1 MMYENITEGISL
13 WSTNNPFNKGQV
25 LIDCKEGLQALN
37 GVDNVVNWLYI
48 NGYKN
53 SARDINKLY
62 TKNAWILV

>member
-13 WSTNNPFNKGQV
+13 WSVNNPLEKDQV
-25 LIDCKEGLQALN
+25 MIDCKEGLQVLY

-53 SARDINKLY
+53 SARDINNLHDKSE
-62 TKNAWILV
+62 